1 LNHILPEDP
10 DSRKYY
16 VCPGIEKEMPYFEQ
30 AKEKGINQQIYE
42 GLQFINLQPFDDDV
56 DTPGLEVIP
65 DGAITFSEANDK
77 NLSFKIQI
85 NDVRLPEYHRG
96 NGVTKI
102 YLRDSNNKTLKN
114 VGFFAFFFKLIFP
127 N

>member
-1 LNHILPEDP
+1 
-10 DSRKYY
+10 
-16 VCPGIEKEMPYFEQ
+16 MPYFEQ

-42 GLQFINLQPFDDDV
+42 GLQYINLQPFDDDV

-96 NGVTKI
+96 NGVTKV

-114 VGFFAFFFKLIFP
+114 VHYLLY
-127 N
+127 